1 MPVMSVAPETITT
14 PRLVLR
20 RPKPSDVSAVY
31 EYGRDSEVT
40 RYMDWP
46 AHSHIRDAIRATET
60 ALQRWDSG
68 AEYTWRIT
76 VKPDDAPIGAI
87 ACRVHGHTAD
97 LGFVLARRYWGKG
110 YATEAARAVLQW
122 AASLEGVYR
131 VGATCDIENAAS
143 ARVLEKIGMSR
154 EGILRR
160 WEIRPNLPCQSP
172 RDALV
177 YSWVREA

>member
-60 ALQRWDSG
+60 LCSAGTRVPSTLGAL
-68 AEYTWRIT
+68 
-76 VKPDDAPIGAI
+76 P
-87 ACRVHGHTAD
+87 
-97 LGFVLARRYWGKG
+97 
-110 YATEAARAVLQW
+110 
-122 AASLEGVYR
+122 
-131 VGATCDIENAAS
+131 
-143 ARVLEKIGMSR
+143 
-154 EGILRR
+154 
-160 WEIRPNLPCQSP
+160 
-172 RDALV
+172 
-177 YSWVREA
+177 